1 MIHDETYISKRF
13 SLILKPFLRLVSL
26 ATDDA
31 AKRRLVKY
39 LNGDD
44 VAELQVWGR
53 HGVDKIHNV
62 YMFKVQG
69 CSGDIRGFIL
79 FVAI

>member
-1 MIHDETYISKRF
+1 MICTDTQN
-13 SLILKPFLRLVSL
+13 LPALTLNTFLRLLSL

-53 HGVDKIHNV
+53 HGVDEINTV
-62 YMFKVQG
+62 
-69 CSGDIRGFIL
+69 
-79 FVAI
+79 